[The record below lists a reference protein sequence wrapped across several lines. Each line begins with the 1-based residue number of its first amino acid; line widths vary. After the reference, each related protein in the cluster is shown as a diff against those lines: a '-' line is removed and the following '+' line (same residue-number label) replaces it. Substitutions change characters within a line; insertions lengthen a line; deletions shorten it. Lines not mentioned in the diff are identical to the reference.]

1 MESADVTIGHLVVHI
16 GEACG
21 AVLREAAAHERSH
34 FRARPT
40 PILLQPS
47 LIRDLV
53 DRRGELAAAV
63 SALDAGGPLEISGP
77 PGVGKTALLR
87 HLAHHPRAALVDGTL
102 FIEARHQSSI
112 DLLQRIFDAFY
123 ATDTPC
129 RPTRADVRR
138 GMQDRHAL
146 ILLDEVGLSTH
157 ELEELFEAA
166 PRCAFVA
173 TTRERTLWGEARSIA
188 LTGLPPEDAIAFLE
202 RELERA
208 LDPEEREAAVRLG
221 AALNGHPVRL
231 RQAAELIRASIVSG
245 DSWIDH
251 LASDTLIV
259 ELLTR
264 ADEKER
270 RLLTALAPW
279 TSVPIQIQ
287 HVAELAGLTDVEP
300 DLIALARRGLIAR
313 HQSRYRLVDGVSDR
327 LRRTEDLK
335 PSINRA
341 VTYFT
346 AWADRQ
352 RRNQDSL
359 LDTADALIRVQQY
372 AIEERRWGE
381 ALRLG
386 RQLEPPLVLAGRW
399 GAWETVLDRCLT
411 AAKAIGDR
419 SVEAWVLHQQGT
431 RSVYLDDVDAAR
443 RALDQAA
450 RLRDDLGETAAASVS
465 RRNLSFIV
473 ATLPVTVPKQRA
485 PQPFDDAGDDPLPVR
500 VPAAAQRSRSSMGE
514 VGALIITFL
523 LFAALGGFVYI
534 AISAKASIARERERS
549 SGDGTSSNARSGD
562 GRSGDGRSGN
572 GRSDNGRSDRTAADS
587 AASIAGAAP
596 QPATLPDVSAATT
609 ADPGSQQRASIRIF
623 TARPGSIATRRR
635 TDLCYAVSDSV
646 QTRIE
651 PTLGDVDAADTLTC
665 RTVAP
670 SRTTTYELTAVGRD
684 GIPVSEHLVVVVR

>member
-1 MESADVTIGHLVVHI
+1 MESADVAIGDLVVHL
-16 GEACG
+16 GEPCG
-21 AVLREAAAHERSH
+21 AVLREAAAHERSR

-53 DRRGELAAAV
+53 DRRAELAAAV
-63 SALDAGGPLEISGP
+63 SALDAGVPLEISGP

-87 HLAHHPRAALVDGTL
+87 HLAHHPRAALVDGTV
-102 FIEARHQSSI
+102 FIAARHQSSL

-129 RPTRADVRR
+129 RPTPSDVRR

-146 ILLDEVGLSTH
+146 ILLDDVGLSPY

-173 TTRERTLWGEARSIA
+173 TTRERTLWGEARAIA
-188 LTGLPPEDAIAFLE
+188 LTGFPSEDAIAFLE
-202 RELERA
+202 RELERT
-208 LDPEEREAAVRLG
+208 LGPDERAAAVRLG
-221 AALNGHPVRL
+221 AGLGGHPLRL
-231 RQAAELIRASIVSG
+231 RQAAELIRARGSG
-245 DSWIDH
+245 DSWIGQLVPDH
-251 LASDTLIV
+251 LTPDSLIV
-259 ELLTR
+259 ELLTGT
-264 ADEKER
+264 DEKAR
-270 RLLTALAPW
+270 RVLMALAPLA
-279 TSVPIQIQ
+279 SVPIQMQ

-300 DLIALARRGLIAR
+300 ALIALARRGLIAR

-372 AIEERRWGE
+372 AIDEHRWGE

-419 SVEAWVLHQQGT
+419 SVEAWVLHQRGT
-431 RSVYLDDVDAAR
+431 RSVYLADADAAR

-450 RLRDDLGETAAASVS
+450 RLRDDLGETAAAAVS

-473 ATLPVTVPKQRA
+473 ATLPVQIRREQA
-485 PQPFDDAGDDPLPVR
+485 RQPFDDAGGNEALPAPVPPAVR
-500 VPAAAQRSRSSMGE
+500 RSRSSMSE
-514 VGALIITFL
+514 AGALVIMCL
-523 LFAALGGFVYI
+523 LFAALGGFIYV
-534 AISAKASIARERERS
+534 AISARESITRERDRG
-549 SGDGTSSNARSGD
+549 SGPTPGASP
-562 GRSGDGRSGN
+562 
-572 GRSDNGRSDRTAADS
+572 
-587 AASIAGAAP
+587 AASEVAAP
-596 QPATLPDVSAATT
+596 APMPATRQASQPATPEASPPPT
-609 ADPGSQQRASIRIF
+609 AGASSGQRASIRIF
-623 TARPGSIATRRR
+623 TARPGSISTRRP
-635 TDLCYAVSDSV
+635 TDLCYAVSDAV
-646 QTRIE
+646 RTRIE
-651 PTLGDVDAADTLTC
+651 PTLGDVDAAGTLTC

-670 SRTTTYELTAVGRD
+670 KRTTTYELTAVGRD
-684 GIPVSEHLVVVVR
+684 GIPVSEHLVIVVR